1 MITKEE
7 IRKIASLS
15 KLYIEEEQLENLT
28 ADMAEIIA
36 FADTINSAFEEVGIL
51 MASPGLKTSSGK
63 TRSSPPSPRKRSS
76 PMWTEAKTGTFR
88 SKKGCRRE
96 QNG

>member
-36 FADTINSAFEEVGIL
+36 FADTINSAFEEGRV
-51 MASPGLKTSSGK
+51 
-63 TRSSPPSPRKRSS
+63 
-76 PMWTEAKTGTFR
+76 
-88 SKKGCRRE
+88 
-96 QNG
+96 

>member
-15 KLYIEEEQLENLT
+15 KLYIEEEQLESLT

-36 FADTINSAFEEVGIL
+36 FADTINSAFEEGL
-51 MASPGLKTSSGK
+51 DFDGFTGLKNG
-63 TRSSPPSPRKRSS
+63 
-76 PMWTEAKTGTFR
+76 FR
-88 SKKGCRRE
+88 
-96 QNG
+96 